1 MIVTAAGARLAQRN
15 WLHRS
20 PCGTEVWCP
29 CSCGVL
35 LLGVRETF
43 LQSWK
48 VALAAAVVATRFSSA
63 IALNE
68 NSVTSSRNSLDVG
81 ETRLRSL

>member
-1 MIVTAAGARLAQRN
+1 M
-15 WLHRS
+15 
-20 PCGTEVWCP
+20 
-29 CSCGVL
+29 
-35 LLGVRETF
+35 LGVRETF

-48 VALAAAVVATRFSSA
+48 VALAAAVVATRLSSA

-81 ETRLRSL
+81 ETLLRSL